1 MKVETPSTSRA
12 RALARSEV
20 MWRVTP
26 SVPRQPMT
34 VVTPLA
40 TMSSTRISGARVAGP
55 PSPPPPRMW
64 TWGSMSPGRTLF
76 PAASTTSASRP
87 STRIRPGSATAAMA
101 PPARRT
107 SFRPSGSG
115 AKTSPSRIRVI
126 MGFLLEGVR
135 A

>member
-1 MKVETPSTSRA
+1 MKVETPSISRA

-64 TWGSMSPGRTLF
+64 TCGSMSPGTTRF
-76 PAASTTSASRP
+76 PAASTTSAPQPPAVR
-87 STRIRPGSATAAMA
+87 RPGSATASMTA
-101 PPARRT
+101 ARDEDVL
-107 SFRPSGSG
+107 PSERLRREDLSAAYQGDHG
-115 AKTSPSRIRVI
+115 R
-126 MGFLLEGVR
+126 LL
-135 A
+135 